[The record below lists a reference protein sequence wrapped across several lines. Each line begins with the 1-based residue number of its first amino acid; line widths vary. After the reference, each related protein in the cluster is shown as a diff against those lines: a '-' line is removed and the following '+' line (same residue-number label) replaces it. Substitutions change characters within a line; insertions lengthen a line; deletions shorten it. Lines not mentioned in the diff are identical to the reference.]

1 MKLKEKLVNLVLS
14 KQLNDLG
21 VKKESD
27 YYWVVD
33 RYNKFFISNTML
45 EISGNAPDLEQHEYR
60 EWYHAYDVA
69 ELFTLLPVETIL
81 EKQINNLWLS
91 KYYKVSS
98 DSFGGDNAANSLAR
112 MLIYLKEYNLKS
124 I

>member
-1 MKLKEKLVNLVLS
+1 
-14 KQLNDLG
+14 
-21 VKKESD
+21 
-27 YYWVVD
+27 
-33 RYNKFFISNTML
+33 ML